1 MASGRDDFIIAVR
14 SAFLKKSNK
23 QQFSLLALIIFSIIL
38 IFLSNLNFVGIKY
51 LKTGINEATYRIS
64 ALVSYPEKK
73 INDTIIFFSD
83 YFNAYKENQNL
94 KIKIDKLNNNNL
106 NYIYLENENK
116 RLKEIVGENTSI
128 SEGIVSRVLI
138 DKDGKFLKSI
148 ILNKGSKD
156 GIKIGMVVLEKN
168 YLVGQII
175 EVNYTT
181 SRAILISDLNSNIP
195 VVIEPGSFQSI
206 LSGSGKDYGLIKY
219 SKKELN
225 LDDNSIVYTSGS
237 GGNFRAGVPIGKI
250 NDQIENLAVQFF
262 SDLSQLSYVKIQSIE
277 VKGDWWFKKK

>member
-38 IFLSNLNFVGIKY
+38 IFLSNLNFIGIKY

-73 INDTIIFFSD
+73 LNDTIIFFSD

-94 KIKIDKLNNNNL
+94 KIKINQLNNKNL
-106 NYIYLENENK
+106 NYTYLENENK
-116 RLKEIVGENTSI
+116 RLKEIVGENTKN
-128 SEGIVSRVLI
+128 SEGIISRVLI

-156 GIKIGMVVLEKN
+156 GIKIGMVVLDKN
-168 YLVGQII
+168 YLIGQII

-206 LSGSGKDYGLIKY
+206 LNGTGKDYGVIKY

-225 LDDNSIVYTSGS
+225 LNKNSIVYTSGS
-237 GGNFRAGVPIGKI
+237 GGNFRAGLPIGKI
-250 NDQIENLAVQFF
+250 NEEIEKLGVQFF
-262 SDLSQLSYVKIQSIE
+262 SDLSQLSYVIIQSIE
-277 VKGDWWFKKK
+277 VEGN

>member
-277 VKGDWWFKKK
+277 VKGD

>member
-23 QQFSLLALIIFSIIL
+23 QQFSLLALIFFSIFL

-51 LKTGINEATYRIS
+51 IKIGVNEATYRLS
-64 ALVSYPEKK
+64 AIISYPEKK
-73 INDTIIFFSD
+73 FSD
-83 YFNAYKENQNL
+83 SINFLTEYFNVYKENQNL
-94 KIKIDKLNNNNL
+94 KDEIDQLKSEKLNNTF
-106 NYIYLENENK
+106 IENEYK
-116 RLKEIVGENTSI
+116 RLKELVGENSRI
-128 SEGIVSRVLI
+128 LDGIISRVLI

-156 GIKIGMVVLEKN
+156 GIKKGMVVLEKN
-168 YLVGQII
+168 YLVGQVI

-206 LSGSGKDYGLIKY
+206 LSGTGKSYGKIKY
-219 SKKELN
+219 SKDEIDIN
-225 LDDNSIVYTSGS
+225 NNSIVYTSGS
-237 GGNFRAGVPIGKI
+237 GGNFRAGLPVGKI
-250 NDQIENLAVQFF
+250 NNQIDKSAVEFF
-262 SDLSQLSYVKIQSIE
+262 SDLTQLSYVKIQSIE
-277 VKGDWWFKKK
+277 VLQE

>member
-1 MASGRDDFIIAVR
+1 MASGRDDFIIAIR

-23 QQFSLLALIIFSIIL
+23 QQFSLLALIIFSIVL

-51 LKTGINEATYRIS
+51 IKIGVNEATYRLS
-64 ALVSYPEKK
+64 AIVSYPEKK
-73 INDTIIFFSD
+73 FKDTVNFLNE
-83 YFNAYKENQNL
+83 YFNVYKENQDL
-94 KIKIDKLNNNNL
+94 KNEIDQLTSEKLNYL
-106 NYIYLENENK
+106 YLENENK
-116 RLKEIVGENTSI
+116 KLKEIVGENTTF

-156 GIKIGMVVLEKN
+156 GVKIGMVVLEKN
-168 YLVGQII
+168 YLIGQVI

-206 LSGSGKDYGLIKY
+206 LSGTGKEYGVIKY
-219 SKKELN
+219 SKNKLN
-225 LDDNSIVYTSGS
+225 LNENSIVYTSGS
-237 GGNFRAGVPIGKI
+237 GGNFRAGLPIGRV
-250 NDQIENLAVQFF
+250 NNQMENLTVEFF
-262 SDLSQLSYVKIQSIE
+262 SDLTQLSFVKIQSIGAKE
-277 VKGDWWFKKK
+277 E

>member
-1 MASGRDDFIIAVR
+1 MASGRDDFIIAIR

-23 QQFSLLALIIFSIIL
+23 QQFSLLALIIFSIVL

-51 LKTGINEATYRIS
+51 IKVGVNEATYRLS
-64 ALVSYPEKK
+64 AIVSYPEKK
-73 INDTIIFFSD
+73 FKDTVNFLNE
-83 YFNAYKENQNL
+83 YFNVYKENQDL
-94 KIKIDKLNNNNL
+94 KNEIDQLTSEKLNYL
-106 NYIYLENENK
+106 YLENENK
-116 RLKEIVGENTSI
+116 KLKEIVGEDTTF

-156 GIKIGMVVLEKN
+156 GVKIGMVVLEKN
-168 YLVGQII
+168 YLVGQVI

-206 LSGSGKDYGLIKY
+206 LSGTGKEYGVIKY
-219 SKKELN
+219 SKNKLN
-225 LDDNSIVYTSGS
+225 LNENSIVYTSGS
-237 GGNFRAGVPIGKI
+237 GGNFRAGLPIGRV
-250 NDQIENLAVQFF
+250 NNQMENLTVEFF
-262 SDLSQLSYVKIQSIE
+262 SDLTQLSFVKIQSIGAKE
-277 VKGDWWFKKK
+277 E

>member
-1 MASGRDDFIIAVR
+1 MASGRDDFIIAIR

-23 QQFSLLALIIFSIIL
+23 QQFSLLALIIFSIGL
-38 IFLSNLNFVGIKY
+38 IFLSNINFVGIKY
-51 LKTGINEATYRIS
+51 IKMGVNETTYRLS

-73 INDTIIFFSD
+73 FAESVKFLND
-83 YFNAYKENQNL
+83 YFSVYKENQDL
-94 KIKIDKLNNNNL
+94 KNKIDEFTNKEL
-106 NYIYLENENK
+106 NYIFLENENK
-116 RLKEIVGENTSI
+116 RLKEIVGEDTSLSKGII
-128 SEGIVSRVLI
+128 SKVLI

-156 GIKIGMVVLEKN
+156 KVQIGMVVLEKN

-195 VVIEPGSFQSI
+195 VVIEPGSYQSI
-206 LSGSGKDYGLIKY
+206 LSGTGKDYGIIKY

-225 LDDNSIVYTSGS
+225 LDENAIVYTSGS
-237 GGNFRAGVPIGKI
+237 GGNFRSGLPIGKV
-250 NDQIENLAVQFF
+250 NNQIENLAVEFF
-262 SDLSQLSYVKIQSIE
+262 SDLSQISYVKIQSIGNKE
-277 VKGDWWFKKK
+277 E

>member
-1 MASGRDDFIIAVR
+1 MKTILQ
-14 SAFLKKSNK
+14 LKKLQKSEEFYK

-128 SEGIVSRVLI
+128 SKGIVSRVLI

-181 SRAILISDLNSNIP
+181 SRAILI
-195 VVIEPGSFQSI
+195 
-206 LSGSGKDYGLIKY
+206 
-219 SKKELN
+219 
-225 LDDNSIVYTSGS
+225 
-237 GGNFRAGVPIGKI
+237 
-250 NDQIENLAVQFF
+250 
-262 SDLSQLSYVKIQSIE
+262 
-277 VKGDWWFKKK
+277 